1 MTEFQKHRLS
11 MWSRWLEELPLV
23 MTREQDMD
31 PSVEGSYAN
40 ILARHDK
47 REDCNWRRTRGK
59 PKKHNYGWGVSGTWI
74 GF

>member
-11 MWSRWLEELPLV
+11 MWSRWLEELSPV
-23 MTREQDMD
+23 MTYEQDMD

-40 ILARHDK
+40 TLACNDERVY
-47 REDCNWRRTRGK
+47 CNWRRTRGK
-59 PKKHNYGWGVSGTWI
+59 PKKENYGWGVTGIQI